1 MTPTDSGIER
11 RVGEIRAIDDHAHLP
26 IFPTLPAD
34 MDRPFDPYGRG
45 ELARAQRFLTTDP
58 PIYLSAWRALWDYE
72 YDDWSDD
79 HLRDLIVKREK
90 IQADAGD
97 GYDAWILDKLNFESV
112 LYIAP
117 APLPKAAPA
126 YRWVFHL
133 DALLWP
139 CQTAPANEQWL
150 IAVYGGRMQG
160 MCAEAGYAESVP
172 PTLARFLED
181 IVDSA
186 LDRAKTGGAVA
197 IKSNAPYYRSLS
209 FADVAREDAERL
221 YERGAREGHLDTH
234 DHRALQDF
242 LFRYIVGRAG
252 ELNLPIQIH
261 TGLGHK
267 HHFQTIDSDPL
278 LLDPLLADFPAT
290 KFLLLHTGW
299 PFDSH
304 ARSSLAHAN
313 VWMDISATNLEFS
326 ARTLSEMIR
335 KALELFPERLLF
347 GTDAHTDEDQAFL
360 CSVPAKPNP
369 LAGWEEK
376 AWVADQ
382 TSREALT
389 IALSQLLQDGDVT
402 ATRVDEL
409 AAMVMRANAVALY
422 EL

>member
-1 MTPTDSGIER
+1 MTATDNGIAR

-34 MDRPFDPYGRG
+34 MDKPFDPYGRG

-58 PIYLSAWRALWDYE
+58 PIYLPAWRALWDYE
-72 YDDWSDD
+72 YDDWTDD
-79 HLRDLIVKREK
+79 HLRDLILRREK

-97 GYDAWILDKLNFESV
+97 GYDGWILDKLNFDSV

-117 APLPKAAPA
+117 APLPKPTPA

-139 CQTAPANEQWL
+139 CQTTPANEQWL
-150 IAVYGGRMQG
+150 IAVYGGRMKG
-160 MCAEAGYAESVP
+160 MCAEAGYGDSVP
-172 PTLARFLED
+172 PTLSRFLTD
-181 IVDSA
+181 IVDPV
-186 LDRAKTGGAVA
+186 LEHAKKSGAVA
-197 IKSNAPYYRSLS
+197 MKSNAPYYRSLS
-209 FADVAREDAERL
+209 FTDVPREDAERL
-221 YERGAREGHLDTH
+221 YQQGAGTGALDTR

-242 LFRYIVGRAG
+242 LFRHIVGRAG
-252 ELNLPIQIH
+252 DLGLPIQIH

-278 LLDPLLADFPAT
+278 LLDPLVADYPAT

-313 VWMDISATNLEFS
+313 VWMDFSATNLEFS

-335 KALELFPERLLF
+335 KALELFPDRLLF

-360 CSVPAKPNP
+360 CSVPGKPNP

-382 TSREALT
+382 TSRDALT
-389 IALSQLLQDGDVT
+389 MALSQLLADGDIT

-409 AAMVMRANAVALY
+409 AVKVLRDNAIALY
-422 EL
+422 DL